1 MNVAQAKAS
10 LVNGDAIFSHDVAL
24 AAATVLADETIRL
37 EHQLD
42 RTRAEYAAAIERWA
56 DMLDD
61 ERLP

>member
-1 MNVAQAKAS
+1 VNVAEAKAA
-10 LVNGDAIFSHDVAL
+10 LVSDEAITHHHIAL
-24 AAATVLADETIRL
+24 SAATVLADETIRL
-37 EHQLD
+37 ERQLE